1 MSVISRLLSKIFITS
16 SLFFIVIV
24 AASINLYASEQEEFL
39 RGPNGKPDLN
49 GVWQVLNS
57 ANYNLE
63 AHSASASMAMIEGPV
78 VPIPHPS
85 IVALGTIG
93 SVPAGLGVVEGGTI
107 PYKRQALKT
116 REENKKNWVD
126 RDPEIKCYLPGVPR
140 ATYMAFPFQIFHSEK
155 AMMFTYEY
163 AGAVRNILSEDPGPA
178 AVDSWMGQ
186 SWGYWEEDTFIVKAS
201 GFNDK
206 TWFDR
211 AGNFHSDKLKVTER
225 YTLIDKYH
233 IDYQA
238 TIEDP
243 EVFKEPWTIKMVL
256 YKRVGKDAALQ
267 QFKCVDF
274 VEELLYG
281 HLRAKD

>member
-1 MSVISRLLSKIFITS
+1 MEIIKKITLFKYCAQFLILLIPFLAFASDKEIFSK
-16 SLFFIVIV
+16 
-24 AASINLYASEQEEFL
+24 
-39 RGPNGKPDLN
+39 GPGGKPDLN
-49 GVWQVLNS
+49 GIWQVFNT
-57 ANYNLE
+57 ANYDLE
-63 AHSASASMAMIEGPV
+63 AHSAKAAMSMVEGPV
-78 VPIPHPS
+78 VPIPNQK
-85 IVALGTIG
+85 IVLLGAVG
-93 SVPAGLGVVEGGTI
+93 SVPAGLGVVEEGEI
-107 PYKRQALKT
+107 PYRPWALKKKK
-116 REENKKNWVD
+116 ENQKNWLE

-211 AGNFHSDKLKVTER
+211 AGNFHSDKLQVTEKYR
-225 YTLIDKYH
+225 LIDKYH

-238 TIEDP
+238 TIEDS

>member
-1 MSVISRLLSKIFITS
+1 MEIIKK
-16 SLFFIVIV
+16 
-24 AASINLYASEQEEFL
+24 INLLKYCAQFLILLIPFLAFASDKEIFSK
-39 RGPNGKPDLN
+39 GPGGKPDLN
-49 GVWQVLNS
+49 GIWQVFNT
-57 ANYNLE
+57 ANYDLE
-63 AHSASASMAMIEGPV
+63 AHSAKAAMSMVEGPV
-78 VPIPHPS
+78 VPIPNKK
-85 IVALGTIG
+85 VVLLGAVG
-93 SVPAGLGVVEGGTI
+93 SVPAGLGVVEKGKI
-107 PYKRQALKT
+107 PYRPWALKKKK
-116 REENKKNWVD
+116 ENQKNWLE

-140 ATYMAFPFQIFHSEK
+140 ATYMAFPFQIFQSEK

-211 AGNFHSDKLKVTER
+211 AGNFHSDKLQVTEKYR
-225 YTLIDKYH
+225 LIDKNH

-238 TIEDP
+238 TIEDS

>member
-1 MSVISRLLSKIFITS
+1 MEIINK
-16 SLFFIVIV
+16 
-24 AASINLYASEQEEFL
+24 INLLKYCAQFLILLIPFLAFASDKEIFSK
-39 RGPNGKPDLN
+39 GPGGKPDLN
-49 GVWQVLNS
+49 GIWQVFNT
-57 ANYNLE
+57 ANYDLE
-63 AHSASASMAMIEGPV
+63 AHSAKAAMSMVEGPV
-78 VPIPHPS
+78 VPIPNQK
-85 IVALGTIG
+85 IVLLGAVG
-93 SVPAGLGVVEGGTI
+93 SVPAGLGVVEEGEI
-107 PYKRQALKT
+107 PYRPWALKKKK
-116 REENKKNWVD
+116 ENQKNWLE

-211 AGNFHSDKLKVTER
+211 AGNFHSDKLQVTER

-238 TIEDP
+238 TIEDS

>member
-1 MSVISRLLSKIFITS
+1 MEIINKIYLLKYCAQFLILLIPFLAFASDKEIFSK
-16 SLFFIVIV
+16 
-24 AASINLYASEQEEFL
+24 
-39 RGPNGKPDLN
+39 GPGGKPDLN
-49 GVWQVLNS
+49 GIWQVFNT
-57 ANYNLE
+57 ANYDLE
-63 AHSASASMAMIEGPV
+63 AHSAKAAMSMVEGPV
-78 VPIPHPS
+78 VPIPNQK
-85 IVALGTIG
+85 IVLLGAVG
-93 SVPAGLGVVEGGTI
+93 SVPAGLGVVEEGEI
-107 PYKRQALKT
+107 PYRPWALKKKK
-116 REENKKNWVD
+116 ENQKYWLE

-186 SWGYWEEDTFIVKAS
+186 SWGYWEEDTLIVKAS

-238 TIEDP
+238 TIEDS

>member
-1 MSVISRLLSKIFITS
+1 MEIIKK
-16 SLFFIVIV
+16 
-24 AASINLYASEQEEFL
+24 INLFKYCAQFLILLIPFLAFASDKEIFSK
-39 RGPNGKPDLN
+39 GPGGKPDLN
-49 GVWQVLNS
+49 GIWQVFNT
-57 ANYNLE
+57 ANYDLE
-63 AHSASASMAMIEGPV
+63 AHSAKAAMSMVEGPV
-78 VPIPHPS
+78 VPIPNQK
-85 IVALGTIG
+85 IVLLGAVG
-93 SVPAGLGVVEGGTI
+93 SVPAGLGVVEEGEI
-107 PYKRQALKT
+107 PYRPWALKKKK
-116 REENKKNWVD
+116 ENQKYWLE

-140 ATYMAFPFQIFHSEK
+140 ATYMAFPFQIFHSDK

-211 AGNFHSDKLKVTER
+211 AGNFHSDKLQVTEKYR
-225 YTLIDKYH
+225 LIDKNH

-238 TIEDP
+238 TIEDS

>member
-1 MSVISRLLSKIFITS
+1 MEIIKKITLFKYCAQFLILLIPF
-16 SLFFIVIV
+16 LAF
-24 AASINLYASEQEEFL
+24 ASDKEMFP
-39 RGPNGKPDLN
+39 RGPGGKPDLN
-49 GVWQVLNS
+49 GIWQVFNT
-57 ANYNLE
+57 ANYDLE
-63 AHSASASMAMIEGPV
+63 AHSAKAAMSMVEGPV
-78 VPIPHPS
+78 VPIPNQK
-85 IVALGTIG
+85 IVLLGAVG
-93 SVPAGLGVVEGGTI
+93 SVPAGLGVVEEGEI
-107 PYKRQALKT
+107 PYRPWALKKKK
-116 REENKKNWVD
+116 ENQKYWLE

-238 TIEDP
+238 TIEDS

>member
-1 MSVISRLLSKIFITS
+1 MEIIKK
-16 SLFFIVIV
+16 
-24 AASINLYASEQEEFL
+24 INLLKYCAQFLIILIPFLVFASDKEVFST
-39 RGPNGKPDLN
+39 GPGSKPDLN
-49 GVWQVLNS
+49 GVWQVLNT
-57 ANYNLE
+57 ANYDLE
-63 AHSASASMAMIEGPV
+63 AHSAKAAMSMVEGPV
-78 VPIPHPS
+78 VPIPNQK
-85 IVALGTIG
+85 IVLLGAVG
-93 SVPAGLGVVEGGTI
+93 SVPAGLGVVEEGEI
-107 PYKRQALKT
+107 PYRPWALKKKK
-116 REENKKNWVD
+116 ENQKYWLE

-211 AGNFHSDKLKVTER
+211 AGNFHSDKLQVTER

-238 TIEDP
+238 TIEDS

>member
-1 MSVISRLLSKIFITS
+1 MEIINKIYLLKYCAQFLILLIPFLAFASDKEIFSK
-16 SLFFIVIV
+16 
-24 AASINLYASEQEEFL
+24 
-39 RGPNGKPDLN
+39 GPGGKPDLN
-49 GVWQVLNS
+49 GIWQVFNT
-57 ANYNLE
+57 ANYDLE
-63 AHSASASMAMIEGPV
+63 AHSAKAAMSMVEGPV
-78 VPIPHPS
+78 VPIPNQK
-85 IVALGTIG
+85 VVLLGAVG
-93 SVPAGLGVVEGGTI
+93 SVPAGLGVIEGGEI
-107 PYKRQALKT
+107 PYRPWALKKKK
-116 REENKKNWVD
+116 ENQKNWLE

-155 AMMFTYEY
+155 AVVFTYEF
-163 AGAVRNILSEDPGPA
+163 AGAVRNILSENPGPA
-178 AVDSWMGQ
+178 AIDSWMGQ
-186 SWGYWEEDTFIVKAS
+186 SWGYWDEDTFIVKAS

-211 AGNFHSDKLKVTER
+211 AGNFHSDKLQVTER
-225 YTLIDKYH
+225 YTLIDQHH